1 MCDWLKKLE
10 RKQKLSLPVKSMPF
24 HQAATQSGARL
35 PRTCFASAPGM
46 ALIEVLVALAVTVVL
61 LGAAFGF
68 LNDLQS
74 MTESVS
80 VMSEVNEN
88 LRGSADLITRDFYA
102 AGTSIPIG
110 GIPIPS
116 VNGVTSVKRPGPG
129 KTVFPSTGNGGG
141 GVVLSVITPGQG
153 LSGFI
158 DGKLSDDVT
167 IIMTNERWISQ
178 NLPVATITSSSS
190 SGYTVSVN
198 VPGPP
203 TCTQNCTMAPGG
215 AYNVNVGDLM
225 MFSSSA
231 GYALGMV
238 TQVDMNSNILYFAAD
253 PLGLDQVCGGTP
265 GCGGTIDSLQSGGV
279 YPPITLTKIDMITY
293 YLDNSNPAH
302 PYSLMRELGN
312 SAPNPVGYGINNLQL
327 TYDLSAGGAGNTN
340 LPSPANPNQ
349 ISKVNLWL
357 SAISSHALRRSRQYY
372 SNSIASAITLRN
384 LEYVNKY

>member
-1 MCDWLKKLE
+1 MSDWLKKSE
-10 RKQKLSLPVKSMPF
+10 RKQKPFLPVKSMPF
-24 HQAATQSGARL
+24 HQVATQCAARL
-35 PRTCFASAPGM
+35 SRTCFASAPGM
-46 ALIEVLVALAVTVVL
+46 ALIEMLVALVVTVVL

-167 IIMTNERWISQ
+167 IIMTDERWI
-178 NLPVATITSSSS
+178 
-190 SGYTVSVN
+190 
-198 VPGPP
+198 
-203 TCTQNCTMAPGG
+203 TQNFTMAPGG

-238 TQVDMNSNILYFAAD
+238 TQVDTNGNILYFVAD
-253 PLGLDQVCGGTP
+253 PLGLDQVCAGAA
-265 GCGGTIDSLQSGGV
+265 GCGGTIDSLQSGGK
-279 YPPITLTKIDMITY
+279 YPPVTLTKIDMITY

-302 PYSLMRELGN
+302 PYTLMRELGN
-312 SAPNPVGYGINNLQL
+312 SAPNPVAYGINNLQF

-340 LPSPANPNQ
+340 LPSPPNPNQ
-349 ISKVNLWL
+349 INEVNLWL
-357 SAISSHALRRSRQYY
+357 SAKSSHALRRSHQYY